1 MKEMLLALKKAV
13 DEALS
18 ADPSTEE
25 IPLAE
30 FPSHVVK
37 SLEAILGDTDVERAA
52 HRLATLQAEL
62 DEACALIKQG
72 DDAQAIRVVVHEE
85 PELTAKPRVEKEL
98 PVPYDSGTAGYK
110 PAKRAANAEL
120 APMLAKLAREV
131 AALKQALATGDA
143 EQRKAENDQADADEG
158 KPKGKA
164 RTRAASD
171 KVPPKPKASAPKPR
185 AAGSKDGEQ
194 GAPKPTKKGDGQD
207 AARMPA
213 EWADWPMDM
222 NWTMPDAEPETR
234 DPDFDWGADPEEE
247 P

>member
-1 MKEMLLALKKAV
+1 MKEMLLALRKAV
-13 DEALS
+13 DEALA
-18 ADPSTEE
+18 ADTSTEE

-30 FPSHVVK
+30 FPSHVMK

-98 PVPYDSGTAGYK
+98 PVPYDSGSAGYK
-110 PAKRAANAEL
+110 PVKRAANAEL
-120 APMLAKLAREV
+120 AAMLAKLAREV
-131 AALKQALATGDA
+131 AALKQALASGDA
-143 EQRKAENDQADADEG
+143 EQRKAENDQADAGQG

-164 RTRAASD
+164 KPRAASG
-171 KVPPKPKASAPKPR
+171 KIPPKPKTSSPKSR
-185 AAGSKDGEQ
+185 AADSTDDEQ
-194 GAPKPTKKGDGQD
+194 EAPKPTKKGDAQGT
-207 AARMPA
+207 ARVPA
-213 EWADWPMDM
+213 EWADWPNDM
-222 NWTMPDAEPETR
+222 NWTMPDAEPETM